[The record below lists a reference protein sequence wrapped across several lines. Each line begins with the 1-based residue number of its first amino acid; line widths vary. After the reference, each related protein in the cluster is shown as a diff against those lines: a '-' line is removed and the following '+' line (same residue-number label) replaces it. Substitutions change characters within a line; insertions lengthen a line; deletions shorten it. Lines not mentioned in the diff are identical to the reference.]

1 MSSRDLMSPRLPSVP
16 AEITTT
22 YVSDLVRAL
31 ETFLQSQD
39 NPGLMRGTKLT
50 LTTLPTSDTGLE
62 EGTLW
67 RIGNNVVVSLLDYV
81 VFDGLQS
88 TVSVGSVTVNIS

>member
-1 MSSRDLMSPRLPSVP
+1 MTSRDLMSPRLPSVP
-16 AEITTT
+16 SEINTT
-22 YVSDLVRAL
+22 YIADLVRAL
-31 ETFLQSQD
+31 ESFFQAQD

-50 LTTLPTSDTGLE
+50 LTELPTSDTGLE

-67 RIGNNVVVSLLDYV
+67 RIGNNVVVSLLNYV
-81 VFDGLQS
+81 VFDGLEA